1 MPIKPETHSEPVG
14 AAKPPPGFEASLTY
28 AASRLIL
35 GIARHWLALFNL
47 AWGIYVGLPFLA
59 PVLLHLGFTAPARF
73 IYAVYSVL
81 CHQLPD
87 HSYFLF
93 GDTLA
98 PSLNTLEAGGMAAG
112 ADLLTQRQFFGNNQA
127 GFKVAI
133 CQRDVAIY
141 GSVLFAG
148 LLFGVVRRR
157 MRILPLRW
165 YLLFLIPIAVDGLT
179 QLFGWRQSDWLL
191 RTATGALFGIASV
204 WLAYPYI
211 DDAMQDVVET
221 EELRHQPK
229 KNVKRET

>member
-1 MPIKPETHSEPVG
+1 MTTNPETRSEPVG
-14 AAKPPPGFEASLTY
+14 GNKPPPGFEANITH

-47 AWGIYVGLPFLA
+47 AWAIYVGLPFLA
-59 PVLLHLGFTAPARF
+59 PVLMNIGFTEPARL

-87 HSYFLF
+87 HSYFLS
-93 GDTLA
+93 GDTPAPNLA
-98 PSLNTLEAGGMAAG
+98 ALEAGGMAAG
-112 ADLLTQRQFFGNNQA
+112 GDLLTQRQFVGNSET

-141 GSVLFAG
+141 GSVLAAG
-148 LLFGVVRRR
+148 LLFAFVRRHL
-157 MRILPLRW
+157 RILPLRW
-165 YLLFLIPIAVDGLT
+165 YLLFLAPIAVDGLT

-191 RTATGALFGIASV
+191 RTVTGALFGIASV

-221 EELRHQPK
+221 EEQRHG
-229 KNVKRET
+229 RT